1 MPPRNSP
8 DARVYRGVLVGLGG
22 IARSGH
28 LPAFRADP
36 TVASRLKIVGI
47 VDDAPNAPSTFDG
60 IPLLSRPDRL
70 SDLGP
75 VDFVDICTPTSSH
88 LAMSLWG
95 LSQGYHVLCEKPVA
109 VNRSEAAELATAALN
124 AGRVVMPCHQYR
136 FNPVWRRVKQWLDA
150 GVIGRWYLAE
160 FRVYRLGA
168 DPGASADSV
177 PWRGRRA
184 AGRGGVLLDH
194 GTHLVYELL
203 DVAGP
208 PQAVRAWT
216 GRLRHG
222 AYDVEDT
229 AQLVFEYP
237 DRMATMFLTWA
248 ARRGRMNRPLQIALF
263 VLGTSV
269 FGYLV
274 ARIGAGQ
281 LLSDAGRTGLM
292 FVPIVLLYALVY
304 ACSALAWQLTME
316 EFKRPPYWRTYAI
329 LISASALNFL
339 TPLINAGGEPFRVVA
354 VTPWLGKRRAA
365 GSVILHRM
373 LHSFAYV
380 LVWFT
385 AVVMAFALLP
395 RATPDAVLVLLGS
408 VGLVLL
414 LIIALLLSAQI
425 G

>member
-28 LPAFRADP
+28 LPAFQADP

-88 LAMSLWG
+88 
-95 LSQGYHVLCEKPVA
+95 
-109 VNRSEAAELATAALN
+109 
-124 AGRVVMPCHQYR
+124 
-136 FNPVWRRVKQWLDA
+136 
-150 GVIGRWYLAE
+150 LAE

-222 AYDVEDT
+222 A
-229 AQLVFEYP
+229 
-237 DRMATMFLTWA
+237 
-248 ARRGRMNRPLQIALF
+248 
-263 VLGTSV
+263 
-269 FGYLV
+269 
-274 ARIGAGQ
+274 
-281 LLSDAGRTGLM
+281 
-292 FVPIVLLYALVY
+292 
-304 ACSALAWQLTME
+304 
-316 EFKRPPYWRTYAI
+316 
-329 LISASALNFL
+329 
-339 TPLINAGGEPFRVVA
+339 
-354 VTPWLGKRRAA
+354 
-365 GSVILHRM
+365 
-373 LHSFAYV
+373 
-380 LVWFT
+380 
-385 AVVMAFALLP
+385 
-395 RATPDAVLVLLGS
+395 
-408 VGLVLL
+408 
-414 LIIALLLSAQI
+414 
-425 G
+425 

>member
-1 MPPRNSP
+1 MPPRSSP

-168 DPGASADSV
+168 DPGASTDSV

-248 ARRGRMNRPLQIALF
+248 ARRRETEIRFSGERGSITWSGGILTLERNGQTQSFDHTAELDKASYAKWFAELFHDFATTLDTGDGARPLADIAQ
-263 VLGTSV
+263 
-269 FGYLV
+269 V
-274 ARIGAGQ
+274 A
-281 LLSDAGRTGLM
+281 
-292 FVPIVLLYALVY
+292 
-304 ACSALAWQLTME
+304 
-316 EFKRPPYWRTYAI
+316 
-329 LISASALNFL
+329 
-339 TPLINAGGEPFRVVA
+339 
-354 VTPWLGKRRAA
+354 
-365 GSVILHRM
+365 
-373 LHSFAYV
+373 
-380 LVWFT
+380 
-385 AVVMAFALLP
+385 
-395 RATPDAVLVLLGS
+395 AVLEASYAAVE
-408 VGLVLL
+408 
-414 LIIALLLSAQI
+414 
-425 G
+425 